1 MYSSFNETTN
11 NPLGDY
17 IMNTNY
23 FDTRTQAR
31 NAVAKLNGK
40 FKDFGAD
47 APKGK
52 RWAVISEAL
61 DVKLQEVQPEDI
73 KGIPV
78 PCQTHNHDVQKEIT
92 LLQASIA
99 ADNAKPRAVL
109 TVQRTAKGGNVLNR
123 FSRTHVQNLKGKTI
137 PVYTKPNLAA

>member
-1 MYSSFNETTN
+1 MH
-11 NPLGDY
+11 
-17 IMNTNY
+17 TNY

-31 NAVAKLNGK
+31 EAVAKLNGK

-61 DVKLQEVQPEDI
+61 NVKMAEVQPEDI

-78 PCQTHNHDVQKEIT
+78 PGQTHNPDIQNEIA

-109 TVQRTAKGGNVLNR
+109 TVQRTAKGTNVFNR
-123 FSRTHVQNLKGKTI
+123 YNRSHVQNLKGKTI

>member
-1 MYSSFNETTN
+1 MH
-11 NPLGDY
+11 
-17 IMNTNY
+17 TNY

-31 NAVAKLNGK
+31 EAVAKLNGK

-61 DVKLQEVQPEDI
+61 DVKMAEVQPEDI

-78 PCQTHNHDVQKEIT
+78 PGQTHNSDIQKEIA
-92 LLQASIA
+92 LLQASIE

-109 TVQRTAKGGNVLNR
+109 TVQRTAKGGNVFNR
-123 FSRTHVQNLKGKTI
+123 YNRSQVQNLKGKTI

>member
-1 MYSSFNETTN
+1 MH
-11 NPLGDY
+11 
-17 IMNTNY
+17 TNY

-31 NAVAKLNGK
+31 NAVEALNGK

-61 DVKLQEVQPEDI
+61 NVKMVEVQPEDI

-78 PCQTHNHDVQKEIT
+78 PGVTSNPDIQNEIA

-99 ADNAKPRAVL
+99 ADNAKPRPVL
-109 TVQRTAKGGNVLNR
+109 TVQRTAKGANVFNR
-123 FSRTHVQNLKGKTI
+123 YSRTHVQNLKGKTI

>member
-1 MYSSFNETTN
+1 MH
-11 NPLGDY
+11 
-17 IMNTNY
+17 TNY

-78 PCQTHNHDVQKEIT
+78 PGHNPDLQKEIA

>member
-1 MYSSFNETTN
+1 
-11 NPLGDY
+11 
-17 IMNTNY
+17 MNTNY

-31 NAVAKLNGK
+31 NAVESLKGK

-61 DVKLQEVQPEDI
+61 DFKMVEVQPEDL

-78 PCQTHNHDVQKEIT
+78 PGQNINHDIQKEIA
-92 LLQASIA
+92 LLNESIA

-109 TVQRTAKGGNVLNR
+109 TVPRTAKGGDVLNR
-123 FSRTHVQNLKGKTI
+123 FSRSHVQNLKGKTI